1 MKEYLIRL
9 VYCEMLGVE
18 CGWGYIYPVK
28 FTQSSN
34 IADKRMGQYNT
45 LHDQHMTHKKL
56 LLVIMECVILTHS
69 LVGNIG
75 ALSELDRINVAPPT
89 LHPQHLTVHQ
99 PYQILLHL
107 TLVLGKYNISTW
119 YIRTNT
125 VTEYSTSYW
134 YSTSVETLVHS
145 VYTLTQSLSI

>member
-45 LHDQHMTHKKL
+45 LYQHMTHKKL
-56 LLVIMECVILTHS
+56 LLVIMECVVLTH
-69 LVGNIG
+69 VVV
-75 ALSELDRINVAPPT
+75 LSAILEL
-89 LHPQHLTVHQ
+89 
-99 PYQILLHL
+99 
-107 TLVLGKYNISTW
+107 
-119 YIRTNT
+119 
-125 VTEYSTSYW
+125 
-134 YSTSVETLVHS
+134 
-145 VYTLTQSLSI
+145 

>member
-1 MKEYLIRL
+1 
-9 VYCEMLGVE
+9 
-18 CGWGYIYPVK
+18 
-28 FTQSSN
+28 
-34 IADKRMGQYNT
+34 
-45 LHDQHMTHKKL
+45 MTHKKL